1 MRRRGCLPF
10 SVSAL
15 CPSLLCVYLLLVCFV
30 QANMFQVFD
39 KGVSC
44 PRHCCHTQHWGN
56 NALDKDVSPDFYAF
70 RNSVAQI
77 LCLYTLEIAVYW
89 WYFRFV
95 VVIWAINSCNAWL
108 WQQDRKKP
116 YISTIRQT
124 WGSALRWN
132 LKCWMIRWLVTRSS
146 AHGARR
152 AGTPTTCPPTPRYHQ
167 HPVPKMSAISK
178 CPSNVGA
185 IKLTK

>member
-15 CPSLLCVYLLLVCFV
+15 CTSLLCVYLLLVCFV

-108 WQQDRKKP
+108 WQQDRKKTI
-116 YISTIRQT
+116 YINNQTNMRKCFTMKFKMLNDQVAGHTVKCSWGKESGDPNNLPTNAQVPSTC
-124 WGSALRWN
+124 SAKN
-132 LKCWMIRWLVTRSS
+132 V
-146 AHGARR
+146 
-152 AGTPTTCPPTPRYHQ
+152 RY
-167 HPVPKMSAISK
+167 
-178 CPSNVGA
+178 
-185 IKLTK
+185 